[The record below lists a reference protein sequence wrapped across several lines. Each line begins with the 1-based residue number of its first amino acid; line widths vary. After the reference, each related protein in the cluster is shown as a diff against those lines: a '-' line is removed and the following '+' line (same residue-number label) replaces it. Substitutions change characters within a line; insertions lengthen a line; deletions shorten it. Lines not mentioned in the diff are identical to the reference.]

1 MPTIENKDIGS
12 WNMSLKEMN
21 ETFNERYICTNF
33 SNLQAASSTHF
44 AIKFKY

>member
-21 ETFNERYICTNF
+21 ETFNEHYTLSANIYKIVTAQNC
-33 SNLQAASSTHF
+33 LKLLLA
-44 AIKFKY
+44 